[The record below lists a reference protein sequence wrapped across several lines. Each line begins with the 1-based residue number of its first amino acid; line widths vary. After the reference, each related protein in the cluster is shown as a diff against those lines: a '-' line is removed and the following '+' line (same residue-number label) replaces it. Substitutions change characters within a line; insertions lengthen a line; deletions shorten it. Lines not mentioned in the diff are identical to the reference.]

1 MILSIVIMRN
11 FWRIDCEESGNCG
24 GVERSLNHDFIYCHH
39 EKLLED

>member
-24 GVERSLNHDFIYCHH
+24 GGERSLNEILFIM
-39 EKLLED
+39 EN